1 MASRIEVTIS
11 ELQDAATKIEQY
23 AEDYLTAANNLKAA
37 ADQLASTW
45 EGDSQVA
52 FVTEQENA
60 YNWYRN
66 MASICKEY
74 AAALRMAAQ
83 KYQQTDA
90 EAVNCIRNNV
100 CSACCC

>member
-1 MASRIEVTIS
+1 MASRIEVNIS
-11 ELQDAATKIEQY
+11 ELQDAATKIDQY

-60 YNWYRN
+60 YNWYKN
-66 MASICKEY
+66 MAAICKQY
-74 AAALRMAAQ
+74 ANAMRQAAQ
-83 KYQQTDA
+83 KYQQTDS
-90 EAVNCIRNNV
+90 EAASTIRQK
-100 CSACCC
+100 